1 VLYNDATDATSR
13 IAVDMML
20 IACNLH
26 VMDLHSTHFS
36 PKKRKVASRS
46 GISQDSEVRE
56 MVRIYPEV
64 ELAVEVMDPNMN
76 EKVRVTGRADWGF
89 GYSGRDDAAHGIFL
103 VAMAAKRRDL
113 FSTAELQ
120 LLTYLAI
127 LRELRIRAGKTNT
140 VTQGFYT
147 DGYRYCF
154 MAINADGEVESSMT
168 YDFMNPEGGK
178 TIFNFIVT
186 ILESA
191 MKTSPT
197 VKPTE
202 AAEQRDKET
211 DNFTADVWSKVY
223 VPYLSSPQTESDG
236 EGEEFED
243 MPRLELK
250 D

>member
-1 VLYNDATDATSR
+1 MLYDDATEATSR

-20 IACNLH
+20 IACKLH
-26 VMDLHSTHFS
+26 VMELHSTRFS
-36 PKKRKVASRS
+36 PKKRKAASRS
-46 GISQDSEVRE
+46 GTSQDSEVRE

-76 EKVRVTGRADWGF
+76 EKVRVTARADWGF
-89 GYSGRDDAAHGIFL
+89 GYSGRDGAAHGTFL

-113 FSTAELQ
+113 FSTAERQ

-127 LRELRIRAGKTNT
+127 LRELRIRAGKTNA

-154 MAINADGEVESSMT
+154 VAINADGKVESSVP
-168 YDFMNPEGGK
+168 YDVMNPEGGK
-178 TIFNFIVT
+178 TIFNFIVS

-197 VKPTE
+197 VTSTK
-202 AAEQRDKET
+202 AAEQRDKEIN
-211 DNFTADVWSKVY
+211 NFTGDVWSKVY
-223 VPYLSSPQTESDG
+223 VPYLSSPQIESDG
-236 EGEEFED
+236 EDEEFGD
-243 MPRLELK
+243 IPRLGLE

>member
-1 VLYNDATDATSR
+1 MLYDDATEATSR

-20 IACNLH
+20 IACKLH
-26 VMDLHSTHFS
+26 VMELHSTRFS
-36 PKKRKVASRS
+36 PKKRKAASRS
-46 GISQDSEVRE
+46 GTSQDSEVRE

-76 EKVRVTGRADWGF
+76 EKVRVTARADWGF
-89 GYSGRDDAAHGIFL
+89 GYSGRDGAAHGTFL

-113 FSTAELQ
+113 FSTAERQ

-127 LRELRIRAGKTNT
+127 LRELRIRAGKTNA

-154 MAINADGEVESSMT
+154 VAINADGKVESSVP
-168 YDFMNPEGGK
+168 YDVMNPEGGK
-178 TIFNFIVT
+178 TIFNFIVS

-197 VKPTE
+197 VTSTK
-202 AAEQRDKET
+202 AAEQRDKEIN
-211 DNFTADVWSKVY
+211 NFTGDVWSKVY
-223 VPYLSSPQTESDG
+223 VPYLSSPQIESDG
-236 EGEEFED
+236 EDEEFSD
-243 MPRLELK
+243 MPRLGLE